1 MHTTLRFAIG
11 NKSRALMIAKDVIA
25 PPPQPIKYEPNEL
38 KPSSK
43 SYKIKFFSITIFTPK

>member
-1 MHTTLRFAIG
+1 
-11 NKSRALMIAKDVIA
+11 MIAKDVIA

-43 SYKIKFFSITIFTPK
+43 SHKIKFFYYNNFHAEIISFQSREISLGI